1 VSNLT
6 STYSDDESCVGAP
19 SSGDDTMTSAA
30 IDDVSSSEE
39 SNEKVKDNFLGW
51 IIHRKNC

>member
-1 VSNLT
+1 MSNLM

-19 SSGDDTMTSAA
+19 SSDDDTMTSAA

-39 SNEKVKDNFLGW
+39 FNEKVKNNFLGW